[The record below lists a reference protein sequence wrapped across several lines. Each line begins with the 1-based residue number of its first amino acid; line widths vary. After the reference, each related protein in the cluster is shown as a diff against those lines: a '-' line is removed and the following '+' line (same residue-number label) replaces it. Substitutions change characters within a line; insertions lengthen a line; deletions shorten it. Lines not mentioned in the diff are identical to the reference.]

1 MYHLQKQGMSCA
13 RQKQGINPV
22 DCNLF
27 VRSKKLKKLLYLGL
41 KFLMLEVNAEF
52 MLIYEA
58 NGHTFKS

>member
-1 MYHLQKQGMSCA
+1 MYHLQKQGISCA

-41 KFLMLEVNAEF
+41 KFLMLEVNA
-52 MLIYEA
+52 YEA